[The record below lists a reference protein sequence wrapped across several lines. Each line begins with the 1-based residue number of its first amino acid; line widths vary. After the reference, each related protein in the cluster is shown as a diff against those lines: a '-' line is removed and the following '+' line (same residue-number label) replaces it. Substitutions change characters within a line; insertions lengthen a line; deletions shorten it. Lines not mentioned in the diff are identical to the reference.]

1 MLGTNTTK
9 SLLFPKLK
17 FQKTVNI
24 KGTGWDKDT
33 VIYTLDW
40 TKCDEQKE
48 RLFNNWKSNYHPDK
62 NVWYVSTLP
71 EPYDALVKN
80 LQFIIDG
87 KYLREINRN
96 SHNAFYE
103 WNFQRSFDTAIRE
116 MCLEPAISFTQ
127 VAFRLLGD
135 CLYNSD
141 TNYYER
147 DVALRLIIPRL
158 MLYKF
163 WAHQTSRGLLQKY
176 SLFDTLEN
184 VRKDNDGLYKYE
196 KKVIDE
202 INKLYEI
209 LDEHEKEFDKSIYNI
224 YSKKN

>member
-17 FQKTVNI
+17 FQKNVNI
-24 KGTGWDKDT
+24 KGNGWEKDAI
-33 VIYTLDW
+33 IYILDW

-48 RLFNNWKSNYHPDK
+48 RLFNNWKSNHYPDK
-62 NVWYVSTLP
+62 NIWYVSTLP
-71 EPYDALVKN
+71 KPYDALVKN
-80 LQFIIDG
+80 FQFIIDG

-103 WNFQRSFDTAIRE
+103 WNFQRSFDTVIRE
-116 MCLEPAISFTQ
+116 MCLEPAISFAQ

-135 CLYNSD
+135 CLYNSE

-147 DVALRLIIPRL
+147 DNILRLIAPRI

-163 WAHQTSRGLLQKY
+163 WAHQTGRGLLKRH
-176 SLFDTLEN
+176 SLFDMF
-184 VRKDNDGLYKYE
+184 NDSHYIFNNEIIKLNQIFDAHEEEFNKS
-196 KKVIDE
+196 IDD
-202 INKLYEI
+202 IY
-209 LDEHEKEFDKSIYNI
+209 DKSNNI
-224 YSKKN
+224 VQVKK